1 MTLTLRKKTLVINLL
16 KIGHTFPEVLF
27 FVRNWFEYSCQL
39 CLLSLCVH
47 LEYDGQVDGATRK
60 EDLGEDLTY
69 QEEIPM
75 NSLFK
80 NFSHKY
86 ICFILLPCYHF
97 LSIFYYKIK
106 PSNPSS
112 ESFSFTSHL

>member
-80 NFSHKY
+80 NFSHY
-86 ICFILLPCYHF
+86 TYMFYFFCQLSCYHF
-97 LSIFYYKIK
+97 PFCFYI
-106 PSNPSS
+106 
-112 ESFSFTSHL
+112 LL